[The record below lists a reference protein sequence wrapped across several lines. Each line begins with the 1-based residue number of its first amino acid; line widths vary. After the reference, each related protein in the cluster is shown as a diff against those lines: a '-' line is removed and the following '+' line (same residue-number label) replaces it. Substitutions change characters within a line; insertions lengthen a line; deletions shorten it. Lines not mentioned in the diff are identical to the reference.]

1 MEKEP
6 DKILIVDDEEGIRSQ
21 INWAFANDY
30 ILLQAAHYS
39 EALKLAKA
47 EKPDVVTLDI
57 ALTALADDLSGIKL
71 LKEFLLI
78 DPYMKI
84 IMVTG
89 NEEKAAALESVKLGA
104 YDYYQ
109 KPIDLDELK
118 LIVKRALALRHLEM
132 ENYELAR
139 KLEQKQKFH
148 EIIGSSKKMLE
159 VFKLIEAVSKSDY
172 SVLITGESGTGKE
185 LAAKA
190 VHSLSERWERPFIA
204 INCGA
209 IPENL
214 LESEL
219 FGHEKGAFTDAVAM
233 KKGKF
238 EYAHEGT
245 LFLDEIGDLPLSLQ
259 VKLLRFLQD
268 QKIERVGGKELIDL
282 NVRVIAAT
290 NADLSE
296 SVKNKSFREDLY
308 YRLSVIIVLM
318 PPLRERGEDVILL
331 ARVFLDRFAEENKK
345 SGLTFTPGAIAFL
358 QDYKWPG
365 NVRELENRIKRAV
378 ILAAD
383 KKIKPEDLGFESADK
398 AEWRTLQEVREKA
411 EKAQVIKALLH
422 ANWNISKAATALGT
436 SRTTL
441 YDLME
446 KYDIRK
452 S

>member
-21 INWAFANDY
+21 IKWAFANDY
-30 ILLQAAHYS
+30 TLYQAADYS

-109 KPIDLDELK
+109 KPIDLDELR

-132 ENYELAR
+132 ENYELAS
-139 KLEQKQKFH
+139 KLEKKQKFH
-148 EIIGSSKKMLE
+148 DIIGSSKKMLE

-190 VHSLSERWERPFIA
+190 VHSLSERWEKPFIA

-282 NVRVIAAT
+282 NVRVITAT

-296 SVKNKSFREDLY
+296 SVKNRHFREDLY
-308 YRLSVIIVLM
+308 YRLSVITILM
-318 PPLRERGEDVILL
+318 PPLRERGEDVVLL
-331 ARVFLDRFAEENKK
+331 ARVFLERFAEENKK

-383 KKIKPEDLGFESADK
+383 KKIKPEDLGFESTDK
-398 AEWRTLQEVREKA
+398 AEWRTLQEVREEA
-411 EKAQVIKALLH
+411 ERMHVIKALLR

>member
-1 MEKEP
+1 MERKQP
-6 DKILIVDDEEGIRSQ
+6 KILIVDDEEGIRSQ
-21 INWAFANDY
+21 IYWAFEDEYALY
-30 ILLQAAHYS
+30 QAADYKQ
-39 EALKLAKA
+39 ALKEAQ
-47 EKPDVVTLDI
+47 ENPPDVVTLDI
-57 ALTALADDLSGIKL
+57 ALTPMADDLSGIKL
-71 LKEFLLI
+71 LREFLLM

-109 KPIDLDELK
+109 KPIDLAELR
-118 LIVKRALALRHLEM
+118 LIVKRALALRELEL
-132 ENYELAR
+132 ENYELSR
-139 KLEQKQKFH
+139 KLERKYKFRD
-148 EIIGSSKKMLE
+148 IIGSSKKMLE
-159 VFKLIEAVSKSDY
+159 VFKMIEAVSKSDY
-172 SVLITGESGTGKE
+172 SILLTGESGTGKE

-190 VHSLSERWERPFIA
+190 IHNLSERWQKSFVA

-233 KKGKF
+233 KRGKF

-245 LFLDEIGDLPLSLQ
+245 LFLDEIGDLSLPLQ

-290 NADLSE
+290 NSDLSE
-296 SVKNKSFREDLY
+296 AVKQKEFREDLY
-308 YRLSVIIVLM
+308 YRLSVINIPM
-318 PPLRERGEDVILL
+318 PPLREREDDVVLL
-331 ARVFLDRFAEENKK
+331 AKVFLERFAEENKK
-345 SGLTFTPGAIAFL
+345 SGLTFAPRTIARIRA
-358 QDYKWPG
+358 YEWPG
-365 NVRELENRIKRAV
+365 NVREMENRIKRAV

-383 KKIKPEDLGFESADK
+383 KKIMPDDLGFDIYDNTEL
-398 AEWRTLQEVREKA
+398 RTLQEVREET
-411 EKAQVIKALLH
+411 EKEHVKKALRLN
-422 ANWNISKAATALGT
+422 NWNISRTSAALGI